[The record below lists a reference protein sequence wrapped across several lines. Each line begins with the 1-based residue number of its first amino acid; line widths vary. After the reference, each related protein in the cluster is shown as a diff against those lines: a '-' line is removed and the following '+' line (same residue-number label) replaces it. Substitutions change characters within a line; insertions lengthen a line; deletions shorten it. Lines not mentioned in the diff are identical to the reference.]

1 MVYSFLCPR
10 SVSTLLAPEPERNE
24 RKEGGERERERE
36 REETSPP
43 TPSPYVRTVY
53 THCPIVWK
61 VGRRRCGLPI
71 KLDLLRVRSIGSTAA
86 VQIHGNHEIFRA
98 HNPVS
103 FPQTDCCYIFRG
115 NADRRYAPDTLHK
128 IGTMSADVVGRDAI
142 CWTARS
148 TRNNRYQRGVWRSI
162 HVGRKERERRK
173 TRR

>member
-1 MVYSFLCPR
+1 MPIKRCLCPILPF
-10 SVSTLLAPEPERNE
+10 SVPLTFST
-24 RKEGGERERERE
+24 
-36 REETSPP
+36 TVSPL
-43 TPSPYVRTVY
+43 SWLYVREGQRQRKSSISESGCGRVRGASPRIVY

-115 NADRRYAPDTLHK
+115 NADRRYAPDTLHN
-128 IGTMSADVVGRDAI
+128 IGYGPPMPRCNLLDRSNRAI
-142 CWTARS
+142 YM
-148 TRNNRYQRGVWRSI
+148 NNRCEGLETYICLCV
-162 HVGRKERERRK
+162 
-173 TRR
+173 